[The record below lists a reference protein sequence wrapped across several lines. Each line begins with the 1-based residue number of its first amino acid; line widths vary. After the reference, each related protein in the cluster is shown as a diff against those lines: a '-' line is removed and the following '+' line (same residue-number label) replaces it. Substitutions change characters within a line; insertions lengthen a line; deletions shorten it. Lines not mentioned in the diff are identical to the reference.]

1 MNDPDPTRP
10 VCRQCTAVLDAD
22 DNYCRRCGAATAVGI
37 RLGISPA
44 ARQPAVWESPWVI
57 LPLLFFVL
65 GPLALPLLWRS
76 RRFTLLWKGI
86 LTALVIGLTV
96 MLVWTTWVA
105 MEQAMGPLRKA
116 LDGSGL

>member
-1 MNDPDPTRP
+1 MNDPDPTKP

-22 DNYCRRCGAATAVGI
+22 DNYCRRCGAPTDFGI
-37 RLGISPA
+37 RLGVSPA
-44 ARQPAVWESPWVI
+44 AKQPAAWESPWVV

-96 MLVWTTWVA
+96 LLVWLTWLA
-105 MEQAMGPLRKA
+105 MERTLAPLSQA
-116 LDGSGL
+116 LDLPGF